1 MKLLWCALT
10 IVGFCAHLSALAS
23 LASHHNSLS
32 SEFSHDAPNISQSSE
47 EFKRTG
53 LQRGAIPLREEL
65 MDPSRGLRTDCS
77 HLNQGVLNIRPA
89 GQKRPARVF
98 NLAGLMDEYW
108 NFFFFC
114 TSLQRTNMSFALRSR
129 KYFPSVVSM
138 SQDWEKSIQFSSF
151 TLSMEHAR
159 SWTETIWSSQRVNS
173 TWLL

>member
-98 NLAGLMDEYW
+98 NLAGLMDEFWIY
-108 NFFFFC
+108 FFF
-114 TSLQRTNMSFALRSR
+114 ALLFKEQIWASR

-151 TLSMEHAR
+151 TLSMEHVR

>member
-98 NLAGLMDEYW
+98 NLAGLMDEFW
-108 NFFFFC
+108 NFFF
-114 TSLQRTNMSFALRSR
+114 LH
-129 KYFPSVVSM
+129 
-138 SQDWEKSIQFSSF
+138 FSSKNKYELCF
-151 TLSMEHAR
+151 TFQEIFPICRLHVSGLRKEH
-159 SWTETIWSSQRVNS
+159 SVF
-173 TWLL
+173 

>member
-77 HLNQGVLNIRPA
+77 RLNQGVLNIRPA
-89 GQKRPARVF
+89 GQNGPLGCLIWPAWWM
-98 NLAGLMDEYW
+98 NLE
-108 NFFFFC
+108 FFFFA
-114 TSLQRTNMSFALRSR
+114 LQRTNMSFALRSR

-138 SQDWEKSIQFSSF
+138 SQDWEKSIPFSSF
-151 TLSMEHAR
+151 TLSMEHVR